1 MLVSVPWAFSLSA
14 LSLRGIKLYTWN
26 ALTVGHQHV
35 STWPETQVPVR
46 LYPDA
51 RNSSSQQEPA
61 HGHAAWEISFPT
73 CVFFIF
79 DYNDLKGFSTAS
91 TTVQGVKPVVLS
103 GTRPSALL
111 VLSAPAAGRRRLEPR
126 SAFSTMT
133 GKGPVWGGST
143 IHSSAKL
150 VQVVHRCVPQE
161 APQSKLIFCLHF
173 IGAGPQGIQPI
184 AKT

>member
-51 RNSSSQQEPA
+51 RNSSSQQEQA

-73 CVFFIF
+73 RVFFTF

-91 TTVQGVKPVVLS
+91 TTVQGVKSVVLS

-126 SAFSTMT
+126 SALFPPWLGRDQSEEEVRFTPLQSWYRWCT
-133 GKGPVWGGST
+133 GVSHKKPLKASW
-143 IHSSAKL
+143 SS
-150 VQVVHRCVPQE
+150 VCT
-161 APQSKLIFCLHF
+161 S
-173 IGAGPQGIQPI
+173 
-184 AKT
+184 